1 MLAPNN
7 GHQPAPP
14 AVNRQLPLLILLP
27 VIWALHFA
35 FIKKIDAEDAV
46 LTALAALLGG
56 ISGLYFLALLI
67 KGQLFAVSFNQ
78 MRFFCI
84 AGLFAYLL
92 PLTAELLAAP
102 HVDAGIL
109 TLIVA
114 LTPVFTVAL
123 AISLRLIRASKRLL
137 LAVFAGLIGVLLLML
152 GYKPA
157 GSSSIVWV
165 IIACSVPLFY
175 AIDALYVEHYW
186 PKELNALQIAFG
198 ESLVAFLLI
207 LGILMISGTAT
218 SEISIWF
225 AKRDFIILCLITA
238 LEVFLFFYLVG
249 KVGAVLVNIA
259 SYLVLPAGFF
269 WGWIMFDEVLTPVG
283 FTCSIFAVAALL
295 LAGNG
300 GEKISTQPE
309 R

>member
-1 MLAPNN
+1 MLTPNHS
-7 GHQPAPP
+7 HQPALPS
-14 AVNRQLPLLILLP
+14 ARGQLPLLILLP

-35 FIKKIDAEDAV
+35 FIKKIDAEEAV
-46 LTALAALLGG
+46 FTALAALLGG
-56 ISGLYFLALLI
+56 ISGLYFLALLV
-67 KGQLFAVSFNQ
+67 KRQLFAITLSQ

-123 AISLRLIRASKRLL
+123 AIALRLVGATKRLL
-137 LAVFAGLIGVLLLML
+137 LAVFVGLLGVLLLML
-152 GYKPA
+152 NYKPA
-157 GSSSIVWV
+157 GNSSFVWV
-165 IIACSVPLFY
+165 MIACSVPLFY

-186 PKELNALQIAFG
+186 PQQLNALQIAFG

-207 LGILMISGTAT
+207 LGILMVSGTAP

-225 AKRDFIILCLITA
+225 AKPDFIILCLITA

-249 KVGAVLVNIA
+249 RVGAVLVNIA

-269 WGWIMFDEVLTPVG
+269 WGWIMFDEVLTPIG
-283 FTCSIFAVAALL
+283 FACSIFAIAALL

-300 GEKISTQPE
+300 GERINSQPE